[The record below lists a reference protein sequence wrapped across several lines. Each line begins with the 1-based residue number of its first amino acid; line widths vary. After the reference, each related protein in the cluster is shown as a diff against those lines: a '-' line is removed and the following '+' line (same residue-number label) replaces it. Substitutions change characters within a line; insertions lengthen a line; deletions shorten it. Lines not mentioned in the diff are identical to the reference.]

1 MPLLGATWVILTATV
16 VECKHL
22 RARRVRRALNLHLV
36 TTAALLAGTVCVWG
50 GGYGFDVNSMTLEK
64 QRAMWRTFH
73 VVT

>member
-1 MPLLGATWVILTATV
+1 MPLLHAACVILTATV

-36 TTAALLAGTVCVWG
+36 TTAALLAGTVRGV
-50 GGYGFDVNSMTLEK
+50 YGFDVNSITLGR